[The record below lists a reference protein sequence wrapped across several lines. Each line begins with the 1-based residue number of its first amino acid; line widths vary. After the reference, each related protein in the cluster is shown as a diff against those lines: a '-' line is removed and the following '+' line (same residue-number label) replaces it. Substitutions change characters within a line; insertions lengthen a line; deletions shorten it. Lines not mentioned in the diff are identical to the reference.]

1 MEFPAVSQS
10 RKEFWSA
17 PQYTRNGMLLF
28 TVFFGFFG
36 LHHLMLRS
44 PQTAL
49 LMFFTNVILV
59 GYPWFYDIIQLL
71 PEEWGGHGINNLNTY
86 GMGHAF
92 GTLGLAQG
100 MWLPDDYTPPKKEP
114 EDAPPNP
121 WWFVLFCVTLPFTF
135 LAPLF
140 GGDNFG
146 ALAKLGYNFFF
157 FGWFLGMCAFA
168 YDLFYLL
175 LKPAD
180 LFAFG
185 LKRFFPWT
193 LFLMDKD
200 GHSPS
205 ITGVRPPIPD
215 LCPPAPAADNFFVGT
230 LKFFISLALPI
241 MYVVNPPLAMSLETS
256 ISSAASGAGVIGD
269 VAVAVTQSAKQLSN
283 AAITTADIAT
293 NTASAVIR
301 DGSKIAGT
309 IGTLAGSLDELG
321 SAALTHQLPL
331 TPLGIPAGLP
341 AGLPAAAALLQK
353 GGGQSFS
360 PLDYAAFGTIAA
372 VIGGAF
378 ILAAGRSY
386 GAGEY
391 KGDFPPNA

>member
-1 MEFPAVSQS
+1 
-10 RKEFWSA
+10 
-17 PQYTRNGMLLF
+17 MLLF

-180 LFAFG
+180 IFAFG

-193 LFLMDKD
+193 LFGMDKD

-205 ITGVRPPIPD
+205 ITGFRPPIPD
-215 LCPPAPAADNFFVGT
+215 LCPPADNFFVGT
-230 LKFFISLALPI
+230 LKFFIRFSLPI
-241 MYVVNPPLAMSLETS
+241 LYAVNPAAAMTVESAV
-256 ISSAASGAGVIGD
+256 SSAGSGAGVVGN
-269 VAVAVTQSAKQLSN
+269 AAEAFAESAKQLSN
-283 AAITTADIAT
+283 AAITSADIAT
-293 NTASAVIR
+293 NTASAVIK

-321 SAALTHQLPL
+321 SAALTHQIPL
-331 TPLGIPAGLP
+331 TPAGLP
-341 AGLPAAAALLQK
+341 AGIPHALPLAAALVQK

-360 PLDYAAFGTIAA
+360 PLDYAAFGTITA

-391 KGDFPPNA
+391 KGDSPPNA

>member
-1 MEFPAVSQS
+1 
-10 RKEFWSA
+10 
-17 PQYTRNGMLLF
+17 MLLF
-28 TVFFGFFG
+28 TIFFGFFG
-36 LHHLMLRS
+36 LHHLMMRS
-44 PQTAL
+44 PQTAF
-49 LMFFTNVILV
+49 LMLITNVILL

-71 PEEWGGHGINNLNTY
+71 PEEWGGHGTNDLNKY

-100 MWLPDDYTPPKKEP
+100 MWLPDNYKPPAKEP

-121 WWFVLFCVTLPFTF
+121 WWFVLFVITLPFTF

-140 GGDNFG
+140 GGDNWG
-146 ALAKLGYNFFF
+146 TVAKLGYNFFF

-168 YDLFYLL
+168 YDVFYLL

-193 LFLMDKD
+193 VFGMDKD
-200 GHSPS
+200 GHSLS
-205 ITGVRPPIPD
+205 ITGIRPPISN
-215 LCPPAPAADNFFVGT
+215 LCPPSDNFFVGS
-230 LKFFISLALPI
+230 LKFFIRFSLPI
-241 MYVVNPPLAMSLETS
+241 LYAINPVMGMTVESAV
-256 ISSAASGAGVIGD
+256 SSAASGAGVVGD
-269 VAVAVTQSAKQLSN
+269 AAEAMTKSAKQLSN
-283 AAITTADIAT
+283 AAITTADIVT
-293 NTASAVIR
+293 NTADAVIK

-321 SAALTHQLPL
+321 SAALASQ
-331 TPLGIPAGLP
+331 IPPGFPRALP
-341 AGLPAAAALLQK
+341 AGLPDTTALLQK
-353 GGGQSFS
+353 GGGQSLS

-386 GAGEY
+386 DAGEY
-391 KGDFPPNA
+391 KGDSPPNA